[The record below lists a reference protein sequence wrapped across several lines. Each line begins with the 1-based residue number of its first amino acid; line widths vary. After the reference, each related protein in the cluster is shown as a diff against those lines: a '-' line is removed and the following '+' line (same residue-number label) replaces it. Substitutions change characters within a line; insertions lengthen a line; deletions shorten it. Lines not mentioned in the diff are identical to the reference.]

1 MQKKSLAQKIKEK
14 SQKIKEKSQ
23 KYIKKINERIAA
35 TWRFF
40 GSSENNPLAVE
51 WSRVVRESGLF
62 FTQGEDGRYKI
73 ANTEE
78 NRKKVAQLENAVKKH
93 NPRTVGQYHHESRDE
108 LYKEIEIE
116 EAETGVEIPEPTQKE
131 VEERSKL
138 KARIYRLSGLISL
151 YYTNFGNDSILQ
163 DLNSAQS
170 QKNQSLVSQL
180 LDEMELRIQQAEV
193 QAHVDNEFD
202 PSDINKYAF

>member
-1 MQKKSLAQKIKEK
+1 MQKKSLAQKTKEK
-14 SQKIKEKSQ
+14 AQ

-35 TWRFF
+35 AWRFF

-51 WSRVVRESGLF
+51 WSRVVRESGLT

-73 ANTEE
+73 ANTSE
-78 NRKKVAQLENAVKKH
+78 NRKKVSQLENEVKKQK
-93 NPRTVGQYHHESRDE
+93 PRTVGQYHHESRDE
-108 LYKEIEIE
+108 LQREIEME
-116 EAETGVEIPEPTQKE
+116 EAETGVEIPDPTQKE

-138 KARIYRLSGLISL
+138 KAHIHKLSGLISL
-151 YYTNFGNDSILQ
+151 YYTNFGNDSLLQ
-163 DLNSAQS
+163 DLNSTQS
-170 QKNQSLVSQL
+170 QKNQSLISQL

-193 QAHVDNEFD
+193 QAHADNEFD